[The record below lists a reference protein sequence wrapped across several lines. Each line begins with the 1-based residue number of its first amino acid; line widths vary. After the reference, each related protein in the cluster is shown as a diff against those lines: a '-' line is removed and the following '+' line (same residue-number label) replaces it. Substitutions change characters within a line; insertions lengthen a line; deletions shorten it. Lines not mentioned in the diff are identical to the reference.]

1 MCVCVCVSVSVCVC
15 ARARARACGLVGG
28 GAGGEG
34 VASGTSESCT
44 AAVSDQLVPQTT
56 SAGQS
61 VSADVGC
68 LVFSTPFSMPVPKF
82 C

>member
-1 MCVCVCVSVSVCVC
+1 MCVC
-15 ARARARACGLVGG
+15 APGG
-28 GAGGEG
+28 GPGGG
-34 VASGTSESCT
+34 GASGTSESCT
-44 AAVSDQLVPQTT
+44 ATVSDQLVPPTT